1 MADSNSVDSKEEQ
14 EADTSVDNVCYT
26 KIKIP
31 CKSGSEKDAVVE
43 EAVMMDEGSVD
54 CKEQD
59 VGTSVDNV
67 CYDKLE
73 SKQYQERFT

>member
-1 MADSNSVDSKEEQ
+1 MADSDSVDSKDEQ
-14 EADTSVDNVCYT
+14 DADISVDNVCYA
-26 KIKIP
+26 KIKISS
-31 CKSGSEKDAVVE
+31 KTAGSEKDAVVE
-43 EAVMMDEGSVD
+43 TVMMNEGSVD

-73 SKQYQERFT
+73 SK

>member
-1 MADSNSVDSKEEQ
+1 MADSDSVDSKDEQ
-14 EADTSVDNVCYT
+14 DADISVDNICYA
-26 KIKIP
+26 KIKISS
-31 CKSGSEKDAVVE
+31 KTASERDTVVE
-43 EAVMMDEGSVD
+43 TVMMNECIVD

-73 SKQYQERFT
+73 SK